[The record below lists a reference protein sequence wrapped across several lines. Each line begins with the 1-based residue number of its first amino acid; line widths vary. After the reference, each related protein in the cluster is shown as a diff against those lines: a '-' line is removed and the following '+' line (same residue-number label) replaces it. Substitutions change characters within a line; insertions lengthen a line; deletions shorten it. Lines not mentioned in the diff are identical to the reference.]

1 MSTDAV
7 PVVGSTHGV
16 NPWCTEEDLP
26 AGRLEKVQD
35 VDRGLAIAAATD
47 LLYVLSGRQY
57 RTGRSQIRP
66 TTLNGGYQ
74 NQSYLY
80 PYSSMSGY
88 GDAWGFAAGWAWSAL
103 GAGWQSGQDQ
113 SELLLQGPVTRINQV
128 MVNGTALGGWNVG
141 NEAPN
146 PNYTLYDRR
155 RLILSIGPASASN
168 AWPWNQQIQMPLS
181 EPGTFGVDYEWGQ
194 PPPDMGHLACIE
206 LAVQFA
212 LTLSGDNSA
221 RLPSRVLNVATQG
234 VTMVVGD
241 PLLYIREDLTGLTI
255 CDLFLNRANPN
266 KLRRRSAFLA
276 PNSIMGR
283 EAPAGG
289 WA

>member
-1 MSTDAV
+1 VSTDAE
-7 PVVGSTHGV
+7 PIAASSHGI

-26 AGRLEKVQD
+26 ASRLSRVKD

-57 RTGRSQIRP
+57 RTGRSQVRP
-66 TTLNGGYQ
+66 TTLSGGYQ

-113 SELLLQGPVTRINQV
+113 SELVLQGPVTRIHAV
-128 MVNGTALGGWNVG
+128 MVNGVNLGGWNVG

-146 PNYTLYDRR
+146 PNYTLYERR
-155 RLILSIGPASASN
+155 RLVLSIGPQSTSN
-168 AWPWNQQIQMPLS
+168 AFPWNQQIQMPLS
-181 EPGTFGVDYEWGQ
+181 EPGTFGVDYEWGK
-194 PPPDMGHLACIE
+194 PPTDIAHLACIE
-206 LAVQFA
+206 LAVEFA
-212 LTLSGDNSA
+212 LTLSGQNPSK
-221 RLPSRVLNVATQG
+221 LPARVLSVATQG
-234 VTMVVGD
+234 VTLAVGD
-241 PLLYIREDLTGLTI
+241 PMTYILQDLTGLPI
-255 CDLFLNRANPN
+255 CDMFLRGANPH
-266 KLRRRSAFLA
+266 KLRRRSAFLG

-289 WA
+289 FG